1 MKASPFASVRFQA
14 FAPLAVRPRYQR
26 VREVGVVAS
35 ALSGY
40 CAVVLLG
47 LSVDQMVAPLT
58 GIPLESTTV
67 ACSHRMKSTFPPA
80 AVGRNAGTQS
90 AFAAGAWVRSIVT
103 VFRYAFPVPS
113 TPSSLLTPGGL
124 E

>member
-1 MKASPFASVRFQA
+1 MSARPFASVRFQV
-14 FAPLAVRPRYQR
+14 FDPPAVRPRYQR

-47 LSVDQMVAPLT
+47 LSVDHTVAPLT

-67 ACSHRMKSTFPPA
+67 AYSHRIKSTFPPT
-80 AVGRNAGTQS
+80 AVGRKARTQS
-90 AFAAGAWVRSIVT
+90 DFAAGACVRSIRT
-103 VFRYAFPVPS
+103 LCGQAFEGPS
-113 TPSSLLTPGGL
+113 TRSSLS
-124 E
+124 

>member
-1 MKASPFASVRFQA
+1 MRASPFASVRFRA
-14 FAPLAVRPRYQR
+14 FAPLAVRRRYQG
-26 VREVGVVAS
+26 VRAVGVAAS

-47 LSVDQMVAPLT
+47 LGVDQMVAPLT

-67 ACSHRMKSTFPPA
+67 ACSPRMKSTFPPA

-90 AFAAGAWVRSIVT
+90 AFAAGSCVRAIVT
-103 VFRYAFPVPS
+103 LSR
-113 TPSSLLTPGGL
+113 
-124 E
+124 

>member
-1 MKASPFASVRFQA
+1 MRASPFASVRFQA
-14 FAPLAVRPRYQR
+14 FAPLAVRPRYHR
-26 VREVGVVAS
+26 ARAVGVVAS

-80 AVGRNAGTQS
+80 AVARHAGTRS
-90 AFAAGAWVRSIVT
+90 AFAAGPCSRSIVT
-103 VFRYAFPVPS
+103 LSRYAFVVPS
-113 TPSSLLTPGGL
+113 IRLWL
-124 E
+124 

>member
-1 MKASPFASVRFQA
+1 MSARPFASVRFQA
-14 FAPLAVRPRYQR
+14 FDPPAVRPRYQR

-47 LSVDQMVAPLT
+47 LSVDHTVAPLT

-67 ACSHRMKSTFPPA
+67 AYSHRIKSTFPPT
-80 AVGRNAGTQS
+80 AVGRKAGTQS
-90 AFAAGAWVRSIVT
+90 DFAAGSCGAAVVT
-103 VFRYAFPVPS
+103 VYRVGV
-113 TPSSLLTPGGL
+113 GGPAAARRR
-124 E
+124 

>member
-1 MKASPFASVRFQA
+1 MRATPFASVRFQA
-14 FAPLAVRPRYQR
+14 SAPRAVGPWYQR
-26 VREVGVVAS
+26 GREGGVVAS

-58 GIPLESTTV
+58 GIPLESTPV

-90 AFAAGAWVRSIVT
+90 AFAAGSCVRSIVT
-103 VFRYAFPVPS
+103 LYRYAFEVPS
-113 TPSSLLTPGGL
+113 TRSSL
-124 E
+124 